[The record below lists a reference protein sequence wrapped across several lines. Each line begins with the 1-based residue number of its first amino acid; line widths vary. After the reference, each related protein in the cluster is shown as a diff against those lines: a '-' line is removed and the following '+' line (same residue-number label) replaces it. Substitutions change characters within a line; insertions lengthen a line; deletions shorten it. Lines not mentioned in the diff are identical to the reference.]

1 MNQDQP
7 VPDATNATSWH
18 ALPDEV
24 VLDRLETGR
33 GGLTSEE
40 AQRRLAEHGPNRLP
54 EQGRKSLLARF
65 LQQFHNV
72 LIYLLL
78 VAAAGTALLGQWVDT
93 AVIFG
98 VVVVN
103 AIVGAIQEGRAE
115 RAMEAV
121 REILAPEASVLRDGV
136 PIVLPAE
143 HLVPGD
149 IVLLQS
155 GDKVPADLR
164 LIHSRSLQLQEAA
177 LTGESLPTTK
187 RLDPV
192 PADAA
197 LGDRASM
204 AYSATI
210 VTYGKGT
217 GVVVATGPET
227 EIGKISG
234 TLGRIEELQTPLLRR
249 LAGFGRWLSAIIL
262 AVCAGTFAFGT
273 LVRGEAVGDMFLAA
287 VSLAVAAIP
296 EGLPAIM
303 TIALALGVQR
313 MAAHNAIIRR
323 LPAVET
329 LGSATVICSDKTGTL
344 TRNELTVRAI
354 HMPGRSITVEGVG
367 YEPKGG
373 FLQEGR
379 ELSAQADQDFQH
391 VLRLALLCS
400 DSALRETDGDWTIV
414 GDPTEGALIVAA
426 AKAGLDQS
434 TEIAAQPR
442 IDSIPFESQHRFMAT
457 LHCSQSGTG
466 IIVVKGA
473 PERILDMCSAEMAGG
488 RLHPLDATR
497 WCERIDELAN
507 QGQRLLALAIK
518 PADPGQKHLDH
529 DHMRNGFAFVATFGL
544 VDSPRAEAVR
554 AIQDCHRAGIVVKMI
569 TGDHARTARSI
580 SQELG
585 ITSAAGVM
593 TGRDIDQ
600 KSDEDLRVAAQEVN
614 VFARTSPEHKLRLV
628 KALQADGHIVAMTG
642 DGVNDAPA
650 LKRADIGIAMGR
662 KGTEAAKEASE
673 MVLADDNFATIAAAV
688 REGRVVYD
696 NLQKALLHV
705 LPTNGGEALTV
716 IAAILLGYHLPM
728 TPVQILWVN
737 MVTSVT
743 LAIAL
748 AFEPAESDVMAR
760 PPRSISEPI
769 VAPFGLWRM
778 VLVTILMVVTALGLF
793 IYDIA
798 QDVPIEVARTT
809 AVNMIVMA
817 EVFYLFNARYLRA
830 SSLSIEGLF
839 GSRPVLIAIGI
850 ALLLQV
856 AFTYLP
862 LMQVLFETRGLSF
875 VDWMRIVLIGV
886 LIFLIVEL
894 EKAVSR
900 SFDNRARRVAPEPHA
915 R

>member
-1 MNQDQP
+1 MNQDHP
-7 VPDATNATSWH
+7 APDGAERTSWH
-18 ALPDEV
+18 ALPADV

-40 AQRRLAEHGPNRLP
+40 AHRRLEEHGPNRLP
-54 EQGRKSLLARF
+54 SPGRRSVLERF
-65 LQQFHNV
+65 LLQFHNV

-93 AVIFG
+93 SVIFG
-98 VVVVN
+98 VVIVN
-103 AIVGAIQEGRAE
+103 AAIGFLQEWRAE

-121 REILAPEASVLRDGV
+121 RELLAPEATVLRDGV
-136 PIVLPAE
+136 AMAIPADE
-143 HLVPGD
+143 LVPGD

-164 LIHSRSLQLQEAA
+164 LISSRNLQVQEAA
-177 LTGESLPTTK
+177 LTGESLPIVK
-187 RLDPV
+187 RLEPV
-192 PADAA
+192 AADVSI
-197 LGDRASM
+197 GDRTSM

-210 VTYGKGT
+210 VSYGKGT
-217 GVVVATGPET
+217 GVVIAIGAET

-249 LAGFGRWLSAIIL
+249 LAGFGRWLSAVIL
-262 AVCAGTFAFGT
+262 VVCAATFAFGM
-273 LVRGEAVGDMFLAA
+273 LVRDMPAGEMFLAA

-313 MAAHNAIIRR
+313 MAAQNAIVRR

-344 TRNELTVRAI
+344 TRNELTVRT
-354 HMPGRSITVEGVG
+354 MLLPGRTITIGGVG
-367 YEPKGG
+367 YEPKGE
-373 FLQEGR
+373 FLHGER
-379 ELSAQADQDFQH
+379 ELAAHADEDLQQA
-391 VLRLALLCS
+391 LRMALLCS
-400 DSALRETDGDWTIV
+400 DSTIRRTNGTWIVV
-414 GDPTEGALIVAA
+414 GDPTEGAIVVAA
-426 AKAGLDQS
+426 AKAGLDQAA
-434 TEIAAQPR
+434 EIKAHPR
-442 IDSIPFESQHRFMAT
+442 IDSIPFESEHRFMAS
-457 LHCSQSGTG
+457 LHRSRSHTG
-466 IIVVKGA
+466 LVVVKGA
-473 PERILDMCSAEMAGG
+473 PERVLDMCNAELAGG
-488 RLHPLDATR
+488 ELRPLDAAR
-497 WCERIDELAN
+497 WCERIDELAS
-507 QGQRLLALAIK
+507 QGQRLLAIAAK

-529 DHMRNGFAFVATFGL
+529 DHVRNGFALLAVFGL
-544 VDSPRAEAVR
+544 IDPPRAEAVR

-569 TGDHARTARSI
+569 TGDHAKTARAI

-585 ITSAAGVM
+585 IGFRADVM
-593 TGRDIDQ
+593 TGRDLDQ
-600 KSDEDLRVAAQEVN
+600 TSDEDLRFAAQN
-614 VFARTSPEHKLRLV
+614 VHIFARTSPEHKLRLV
-628 KALQADGHIVAMTG
+628 QALQADGHVVAMTG

-696 NLQKALLHV
+696 NLQKALIHV

-716 IAAILLGYHLPM
+716 IAAILLGYQLPV

-748 AFEPAESDVMAR
+748 AFEPAEDDVMAR

-769 VAPFGLWRM
+769 VARFGLWRIA
-778 VLVTILMVVTALGLF
+778 LVTTLMVVTALGLF

-798 QDVPIEVARTT
+798 QGVSTEVARTT
-809 AVNMIVMA
+809 AVNIIVMV
-817 EVFYLFNARYLRA
+817 EVFYLFNARHLRR

-839 GSRPVLIAIGI
+839 GSKPVLVAIGI
-850 ALLLQV
+850 ALALQV

-862 LMQVLFETRGLSF
+862 FMQVLFETQGLSL
-875 VDWMRIVLIGV
+875 VEWLRIILIGALV
-886 LIFLIVEL
+886 FLIVEI
-894 EKAVSR
+894 EKAISR
-900 SFDNRARRVAPEPHA
+900 SFDSRAKRVKPSSQH
-915 R
+915 